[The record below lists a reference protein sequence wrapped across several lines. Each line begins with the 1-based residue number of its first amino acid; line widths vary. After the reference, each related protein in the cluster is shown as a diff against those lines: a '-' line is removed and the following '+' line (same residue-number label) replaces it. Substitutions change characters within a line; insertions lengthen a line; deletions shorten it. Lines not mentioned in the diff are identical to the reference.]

1 MTAMAGLPDG
11 SEYYFVE
18 HSGKSNSPIE
28 AGEELAIK
36 LAKSGAVHLL
46 GKLIV

>member
-1 MTAMAGLPDG
+1 MAGLPDG

-18 HSGKSNSPIE
+18 HSSKPNSPDK
-28 AGEELAIK
+28 AGEELALK
-36 LAKSGAVHLL
+36 LAKSGAAHLL